1 VFAATA
7 AITIILS
14 AVYTLNMIQK
24 VFYGNTNSLTAEAK
38 DIRLNEK
45 MILGVIVI
53 GIIVIGVYPKP
64 ILDIT
69 QGAVDSVL
77 SRMITKQP

>member
-1 VFAATA
+1 VS
-7 AITIILS
+7 IILA

-24 VFYGNTNSLTAEAK
+24 VFYGDSNSLTANGH

-45 MILGVIVI
+45 FILIFIVI
-53 GIIVIGVYPKP
+53 LILIIGVYPKP

-69 QGAVDSVL
+69 METTDAIL
-77 SRMITKQP
+77 KQSDVTPLLFRK